1 MSVININL
9 LPSAQKQRLVVF
21 DRGLAIGLALIV
33 VEVLAFVGYIAVMN
47 HKISVLNDQITTQE
61 QQLVVVQAQ
70 VKEVDDLRDQVQ
82 DLEAK
87 ANLLERIKQSP
98 IQLAEILKD
107 LADNTPSGVWL
118 TNVAVNHSTTGGN
131 VALEGKTSTYRDVA
145 NLMLDLDS
153 SPMFG
158 NATLSTTH
166 MQTAD
171 PNHPSGG
178 GDVSFSMSG
187 DLSQAVIGQ

>member
-21 DRGLAIGLALIV
+21 DRGLAIGLGLIV
-33 VEVLAFVGYIAVMN
+33 VEILAIFGFMAVMN
-47 HKISVLNDQITTQE
+47 HKISALNDQITAQE
-61 QQLVVVQAQ
+61 QQLVMVQAQ

-87 ANLLERIKQSP
+87 ADLLEHIKQSP
-98 IQLAEILKD
+98 IQLSEILKD
-107 LADNTPSGVWL
+107 LADNTPSGVWFS
-118 TNVAVNHSTTGGN
+118 NVQVNHSTSGGN

-145 NLMLDLDS
+145 NLMLNLDS
-153 SPMFG
+153 SAMFG
-158 NATLSTTH
+158 NATLSTTR

-171 PNHPSGG
+171 PNHPSEG

>member
-9 LPSAQKQRLVVF
+9 LPSAQKQRLIVF
-21 DRGLAIGLALIV
+21 DRGLAIGLAIIV
-33 VEVLAFVGYIAVMN
+33 IEILAFVGYVAVMN
-47 HKISVLNDQITTQE
+47 HKISALNDQITTQE

-107 LADNTPSGVWL
+107 LADNTPSGVWM

-145 NLMLDLDS
+145 NLMLNLDS
-153 SPMFG
+153 SAMFG
-158 NATLSTTH
+158 NATLSTTR
-166 MQTAD
+166 MQAAD
-171 PNHPSGG
+171 PSHPSGG

>member
-21 DRGLAIGLALIV
+21 DRGLAIGLGLIV
-33 VEVLAFVGYIAVMN
+33 VEILAIFGFMAVMN
-47 HKISVLNDQITTQE
+47 HKISALNDQITTKE
-61 QQLVVVQAQ
+61 QQLVAVQAQ

-98 IQLAEILKD
+98 IQLSEILKD
-107 LADNTPSGVWL
+107 LSDNTPTGVWFN
-118 TNVAVNHSTTGGN
+118 NVTVNHSTTGGN

-145 NLMLDLDS
+145 NLMLNLDS
-153 SPMFG
+153 SAMFG
-158 NATLSTTH
+158 NATLSTTR
-166 MQTAD
+166 MQPAD
-171 PNHPSGG
+171 PSHPSAG

>member
-21 DRGLAIGLALIV
+21 DRGLAIGLGLIV
-33 VEVLAFVGYIAVMN
+33 VEVLAIFAYLVVMN
-47 HKISVLNDQITTQE
+47 HKISALNDEITTQE

-98 IQLAEILKD
+98 IQLAEILSD
-107 LADNTPSGVWL
+107 LADNTPGGVWF
-118 TNVAVNHSTTGGN
+118 TNVSVNHSTSGGN
-131 VALEGKTSTYRDVA
+131 VGLEGKTSTYRDVA
-145 NLMLDLDS
+145 DLMLNLDS
-153 SPMFG
+153 SAMFG
-158 NATLSTTH
+158 NATLSTTR
-166 MQTAD
+166 MQSSD